1 MMGYETSN
9 ILQTL
14 DSILAFLCGI
24 GLLSVVSLL
33 IYLVIDLF
41 PR

>member
-1 MMGYETSN
+1 MGYETSN

-24 GLLSVVSLL
+24 GLLSVVAMLM
-33 IYLVIDLF
+33 YPVIHLF